1 MSLLKK
7 LRVLHLLTR
16 FKEGFMGEEKR
27 SERVAVRLTPS
38 LKEAVTELASREN
51 RSLSNYIELLL
62 SEKVESI
69 KK

>member
-1 MSLLKK
+1 
-7 LRVLHLLTR
+7 
-16 FKEGFMGEEKR
+16 MGEEKR

-38 LKEAVTELASREN
+38 LKEAVTELASGEN

-62 SEKVESI
+62 SEKVENL

>member
-1 MSLLKK
+1 
-7 LRVLHLLTR
+7 
-16 FKEGFMGEEKR
+16 MGEEKR

>member
-1 MSLLKK
+1 MGLNKSHEETVKK
-7 LRVLHLLTR
+7 EEL
-16 FKEGFMGEEKR
+16 MGEEKR

-38 LKEAVTELASREN
+38 LKEAVTELASSEN

-62 SEKVESI
+62 SEKVEEL